1 MQALFENE
9 LGRRLR
15 AELDA
20 LDVRTPP
27 MTVARPR
34 TGYLRAAR
42 PLAIALIAAL
52 ALAALAT
59 SVTRS
64 PDPGRW
70 IQPGVWMRAIGV
82 APPSPQ
88 PSPSAREESPSP
100 EPSPSAEPS
109 ERPEPPSPEPE
120 PSERPGPSAEPHE
133 STELG
138 SARESPDT

>member
-1 MQALFENE
+1 MQAFFENE
-9 LGRRLR
+9 VGRRLR

-27 MTVARPR
+27 MAAVRPR

-42 PLAIALIAAL
+42 PLAIALIAAI

-64 PDPGRW
+64 PDPIRW

-82 APPSPQ
+82 APPQ
-88 PSPSAREESPSP
+88 PSPSTREDSPSP
-100 EPSPSAEPS
+100 EPSPSAQPS
-109 ERPEPPSPEPE
+109 ERPEPQSPEPE
-120 PSERPGPSAEPHE
+120 PSDRPGPSTEPRE
-133 STELG
+133 SPEPAST
-138 SARESPDT
+138 RESPDT